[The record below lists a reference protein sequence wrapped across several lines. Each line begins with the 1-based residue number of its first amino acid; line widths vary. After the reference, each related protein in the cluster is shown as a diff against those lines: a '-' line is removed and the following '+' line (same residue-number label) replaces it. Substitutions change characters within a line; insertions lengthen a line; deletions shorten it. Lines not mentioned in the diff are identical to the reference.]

1 VLVRSRRPAPSGAET
16 AGPAHALAQ
25 RPTLAALELGQAS
38 GRPVAA
44 PSAGNR
50 RSRCVLAAEHA
61 APQQAWASNGTQPKA
76 ASSLGVLRPGRRC
89 RSASRSRS
97 TAAAG
102 PIRFES
108 SLCTC
113 HLIPA
118 HLFKLIDGHKLQGLR
133 NLWFGKLQD
142 IDGRGLMKVCIHV
155 FLTRRT

>member
-1 VLVRSRRPAPSGAET
+1 MPY
-16 AGPAHALAQ
+16 AQ
-25 RPTLAALELGQAS
+25 RPTLAALERGQAS
-38 GRPVAA
+38 GQPVAA

-50 RSRCVLAAEHA
+50 RARCVLAAEHA

-118 HLFKLIDGHKLQGLR
+118 HLFKLIDSHKLQGLR